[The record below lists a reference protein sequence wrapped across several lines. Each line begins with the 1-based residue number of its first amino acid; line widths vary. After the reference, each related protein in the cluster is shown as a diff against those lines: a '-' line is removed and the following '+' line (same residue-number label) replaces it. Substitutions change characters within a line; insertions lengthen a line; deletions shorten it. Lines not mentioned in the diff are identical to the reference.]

1 MNVLR
6 HILTPHSV
14 RNGKFWLREKV
25 LDWIFFVWIVSGIF
39 YCLRVEAYLWKVAK
53 TRKNFHI
60 LTKNDI
66 ILNRKTSQNNVK
78 VTAF

>member
-53 TRKNFHI
+53 TRENFRGTRQKLDKNRPI
-60 LTKNDI
+60 DKM
-66 ILNRKTSQNNVK
+66 R
-78 VTAF
+78 